1 MASGTGNV
9 RYLGIDFE
17 ICELINIPSDTY
29 IDMEYMCEEGIFLRQ
44 KIELAVAV
52 LFFALLVMISRS
64 INKEVATAKLE
75 NKEQLVLLDA
85 GHGGS
90 DPGKVGVN
98 GVQEKDINLVIA
110 KMVKERLEGQ
120 EIEAVLI
127 REEDEMLSGEGEGS
141 KKLED
146 MQARVAAIN
155 TSRPNLTVSIHQNS
169 YEDAS
174 VSGAQVFYYK
184 DSQEGEKAAKIMQD
198 SLLVVDESNTRQAK
212 GNDSYYLLKRTEVPT
227 IIVEC
232 GFLSNPDEAE
242 KLADEEYQ
250 MQLADA
256 ICQGILEYLNI
267 E

>member
-17 ICELINIPSDTY
+17 ICELINVPSDTY
-29 IDMEYMCEEGIFLRQ
+29 IGMEYMYKEGIFLRQ

-52 LFFALLVMISRS
+52 LFFAMLVLISRT
-64 INKEVATAKLE
+64 INKEVVSAKLE
-75 NKEQLVLLDA
+75 NKEQMVLLDA

-110 KMVKERLEGQ
+110 KLVKERLEGQ

-146 MQARVAAIN
+146 MRARVDAIN
-155 TSRPNLTVSIHQNS
+155 SNQPNLTVSIHQNS

-174 VSGAQVFYYK
+174 VSGAQVFYYS
-184 DSQEGEKAAKIMQD
+184 DSKEGQKAAEIMQK
-198 SLLVVDESNTRQAK
+198 SLLAVDEANTRQAK
-212 GNDSYYLLKRTEVPT
+212 GNDSYYLLKRTKVPT

-232 GFLSNPDEAE
+232 GFLSNPVEAD

-250 MQLADA
+250 MQMAEA

-267 E
+267 Q